1 MRNLRTPLTDAV
13 CTAAQ
18 PGGREYS
25 LRDGRQR
32 NLSLRVRP
40 GGAKSWIVRHHDEG
54 NRSKVTIGTF
64 PAMGV
69 KAARKAASAALS
81 GNFTTSPKTPLFVAF
96 CAEHENRHGPT
107 LKPSGLRTYR
117 SYVRTQLIPAFG
129 HMPVGEIARL
139 DVQRWFE
146 TYSATSPG
154 GANRA
159 LCILRQ
165 QFESAKRWG
174 TVPSDWTNPACGIR
188 ANRKRHAGTFLSS
201 DQMAR
206 VGQVLADGSDGSRV
220 EVMALQLLMLT
231 GCRVGEILSLRWSD
245 VLPDRLRLR
254 DSKTGPREVPLGV
267 PARRLLTAYR
277 KERPL
282 KVGNVTPV
290 FPFPDK
296 HAYERVRTVWS
307 AVKRASELPDH
318 LRLHDLRHSFA
329 SHAIMIGESLF
340 TVSRLLG
347 HCHVRT
353 TARYAHLADTALL
366 SAAEQTGQ
374 MLLKQVG
381 AAYRSP

>member
-1 MRNLRTPLTDAV
+1 MRNLQMPLTDAV

-18 PGGREYS
+18 PGEREYS
-25 LRDGRQR
+25 LHDGRQR

-40 GGAKSWIVRHHDEG
+40 GGAKSWVVRHHAEG

-96 CAEHENRHGPT
+96 CAEHESRHGPT

-117 SYVRTQLIPAFG
+117 SYVRTQLIPVFG
-129 HMPVGEIARL
+129 HMPIGEVSRL
-139 DVQRWFE
+139 DVLRWFE
-146 TYSATSPG
+146 TYSETSPG

-174 TVPSDWTNPACGIR
+174 IVPCDWTNPARGIR
-188 ANRKRHAGTFLSS
+188 ANRKRNAGTFLSK

-206 VGQVLADGSDGSRV
+206 VGQVLANRSEGFDIEIV
-220 EVMALQLLMLT
+220 ALRLLMLT
-231 GCRVGEILSLRWSD
+231 GCRVGEVLCLRWSD

-254 DSKTGPREVPLGV
+254 DSKTGPREVPLG
-267 PARRLLTAYR
+267 AAAHRLLASYR
-277 KERPL
+277 KQRSP
-282 KVGNVTPV
+282 KVGSATPV
-290 FPFPDK
+290 FHFPDK
-296 HAYERVRTVWS
+296 EGYERLRTVWY
-307 AVKRASELPDH
+307 AVRRAADLPDDI
-318 LRLHDLRHSFA
+318 RLHDLRHSFA

-347 HCHVRT
+347 HRHART
-353 TARYAHLADTALL
+353 TARYAHLADHALL

-374 MLLKQVG
+374 LLMQQARAG
-381 AAYRSP
+381 RRST